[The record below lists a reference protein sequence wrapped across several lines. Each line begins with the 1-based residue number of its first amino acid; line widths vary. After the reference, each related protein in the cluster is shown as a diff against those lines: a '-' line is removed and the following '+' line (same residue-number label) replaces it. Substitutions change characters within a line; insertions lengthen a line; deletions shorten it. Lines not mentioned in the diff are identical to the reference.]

1 MNKNQSKISAVLF
14 FLPFLVLF
22 ILFWVVPFI
31 FGIYTSMHNYNIFSG
46 NNGFVGFKNFANLIA
61 GTGVFGGRFYKGMA
75 NTLRFVVYSFLPLV
89 VISLMLAVIVNQ
101 LHGWVKVLFRTIFFI
116 SYGVSVTAVSAIF
129 KWLFNGN
136 GGYINNLLSSV
147 NLPVV
152 QWLNTQPFA
161 WAVIV
166 VTTVW
171 WTIGYNMV
179 LFINA
184 LDEVDPAMYEAAG
197 LDGANALQRFW
208 FITLPSIKSVLSFVT
223 MTTIIASFNLY
234 GQSLLITNGGPAQ
247 STNSIIM
254 IIQQTIFGQKN
265 LGMGSAMALLLGIV
279 MAIISGIQYWISY
292 HGGERA

>member
-1 MNKNQSKISAVLF
+1 MNKNQSKMSAILF

-31 FGIYTSMHNYNIFSG
+31 FGIYTSMHNYHIFSG
-46 NNGFVGFKNFANLIA
+46 NNGFIGLKNFSNLIT
-61 GTGVFGGRFYKGMA
+61 GGGVFGGRFYQGMA
-75 NTLRFVVYSFLPLV
+75 NTFRFVLYSFVPLV
-89 VISLMLAVIVNQ
+89 VISLILAIIVNQ
-101 LHGWVKVLFRTIFFI
+101 LHGWIKVLFRTIFFI

-184 LDEVDPAMYEAAG
+184 LDEVDTAMYEAAG
-197 LDGANALQRFW
+197 LDGANAIQRFW
-208 FITLPSIKSVLSFVT
+208 FITVPSIKSVLSFVM

-265 LGMGSAMALLLGIV
+265 LGMGSAMALLLGLV
-279 MAIISGIQYWISY
+279 MAIISGIQYWINY
-292 HGGERA
+292 RGGEKA